1 MLQKFLTTVHKSI
14 ITGKESEMGKSI
26 IQTNIRRLRF
36 NADEMTQQQLA
47 DEVGVSRQTIIAIE
61 KGNYSPSLELAF
73 RISRIFKTPL
83 EEVFTYEPGDAR
95 NTSD

>member
-1 MLQKFLTTVHKSI
+1 
-14 ITGKESEMGKSI
+14 MGKSI

-47 DEVGVSRQTIIAIE
+47 DEVGVSRQTIVAIE